1 MSERLA
7 KVVTPRIHV
16 GIEVNEGHRA
26 ILFVQ
31 STQQGKRHRVISTE
45 GNEMVEFARL
55 LFDALKAFLDFLR
68 IE

>member
-7 KVVTPRIHV
+7 KVVTPRVHV

-31 STQQGKRHRVISTE
+31 STQQGKRHCVISTE
-45 GNEMVEFARL
+45 GNEMV
-55 LFDALKAFLDFLR
+55 
-68 IE
+68 